1 MLFTCAMTNCW
12 FSEEMVGRNNCWF
25 SEVNKEIIYLVSS
38 LQNLWS
44 SALIIQNRLLRNIMK
59 RRTDRHQVLKLMLCD
74 KVISRERKKVSKIK
88 AIILDS
94 PWTYKT
100 MVSSISQR
108 WSGSWWLERKFSN
121 VKAIVACLMW
131 RKNTTRFQKPIYV
144 EMQVAVKVYYLS
156 DEGWFRKTANVF
168 GIAISNNLADRY
180 IKLARTEEEV
190 KESCSLFS
198 EKHGFPQCLVAV
210 DGTHIAI

>member
-1 MLFTCAMTNCW
+1 
-12 FSEEMVGRNNCWF
+12 
-25 SEVNKEIIYLVSS
+25 
-38 LQNLWS
+38 
-44 SALIIQNRLLRNIMK
+44 
-59 RRTDRHQVLKLMLCD
+59 
-74 KVISRERKKVSKIK
+74 
-88 AIILDS
+88 
-94 PWTYKT
+94 
-100 MVSSISQR
+100 
-108 WSGSWWLERKFSN
+108 
-121 VKAIVACLMW
+121 MW

>member
-1 MLFTCAMTNCW
+1 MTNCW
-12 FSEEMVGRNNCWF
+12 FSEEIVGRNNCWF

-108 WSGSWWLERKFSN
+108 
-121 VKAIVACLMW
+121 
-131 RKNTTRFQKPIYV
+131 
-144 EMQVAVKVYYLS
+144 
-156 DEGWFRKTANVF
+156 
-168 GIAISNNLADRY
+168 
-180 IKLARTEEEV
+180 
-190 KESCSLFS
+190 
-198 EKHGFPQCLVAV
+198 
-210 DGTHIAI
+210 